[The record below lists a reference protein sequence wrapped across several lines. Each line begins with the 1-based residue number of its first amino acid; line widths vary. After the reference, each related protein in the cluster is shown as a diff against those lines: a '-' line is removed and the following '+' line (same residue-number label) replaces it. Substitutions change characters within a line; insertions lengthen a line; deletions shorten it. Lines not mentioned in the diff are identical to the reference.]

1 MKALEKKEHAIG
13 GHIFEVLE
21 TEREQRIFIVILKAL
36 RQRKHGNDSETFEDF
51 RPENREHEL
60 KYVLD
65 FEGFEKENM
74 VGFLRYFE
82 GFEENR
88 TCWISV
94 DISKASR
101 KREHNPYLL

>member
-1 MKALEKKEHAIG
+1 MASY
-13 GHIFEVLE
+13 IFEVLE
-21 TEREQRIFIVILKAL
+21 TEREQGIFIVILKAS
-36 RQRKHGNDSETFEDF
+36 RQREHRISDSTFENF